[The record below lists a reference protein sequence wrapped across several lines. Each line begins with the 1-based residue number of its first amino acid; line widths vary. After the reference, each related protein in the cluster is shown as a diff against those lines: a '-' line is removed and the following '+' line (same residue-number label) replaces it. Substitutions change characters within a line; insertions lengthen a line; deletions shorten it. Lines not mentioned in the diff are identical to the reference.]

1 MNANVEFDEIR
12 PYHDEELP
20 QVYEEL
26 IADAAFR
33 QAVDTVMPGV
43 PFEVWSQKMRACK
56 TKLEFQKTFCY
67 GLLWKLA
74 KEATDGLTLDHT
86 ALPADKSAAYT
97 YISNHRDIILDS
109 GFLSILLVDQ
119 GMDTVEIAIGDNL
132 LVYPWIKKFVRVN
145 KSFIVLRALTMRQ
158 MLEASARMSR
168 YMHYTIS
175 EKKQSIWIAQR
186 EGRAKDSND
195 RTQDSVLK
203 MLAIG
208 GEGDVID
215 RLMEM
220 NIAPLAISY
229 EYDPCDFL
237 KAQEFQLKRDI
248 EGYKKTTADDLLNMQ
263 TGLFGYKGRVHFQT
277 GACMNDELAKMDR
290 SLPKPELFARMSA
303 LIDKRIH
310 ASYRMYPNNY
320 VAHDLLEGK
329 EDFSD
334 HYTAE
339 DKQRFTA
346 YIEQQLERISIPN
359 KDVVETLE
367 GPLLVLAGAGSGK
380 TRALTYRVANLLEH
394 GVPPWAIMAITFTNK
409 AAKEMRERIE
419 KLAGAGAEDIWVSTF
434 HSGCAK
440 ILRRDI
446 EKLGYTRS
454 FTIYDDDDQMSAL
467 KEILKKLNI
476 DDKFL
481 PPREI
486 KGKIS
491 DAKNKLLGPQD
502 WFSQSERDYR
512 SQLVYDVYQAY
523 EEKLKSSNALDF
535 DDLIVKTLELFAQHP
550 PVLEAYQR
558 KIRYIHVDEYQ
569 DTNYAQYML
578 VRLLAAQRRN
588 LCVCRG

>member
-158 MLEASARMSR
+158 MLESSIRMSR
-168 YMHYTIS
+168 YMHYTIA

-195 RTQDSVLK
+195 VTQDSVLK
-203 MLAIG
+203 MLAMG
-208 GEGDVID
+208 GDGDIITN
-215 RLMEM
+215 LQEL
-220 NIAPLAISY
+220 NIVPLSISY
-229 EYDPCDFL
+229 EYDPCDYL

-248 EGYKKTTADDLLNMQ
+248 PDYKKTTDDDLLNMQ
-263 TGLFGYKGRVHFQT
+263 TGLLGYKGRVCFRMASCINEDL
-277 GACMNDELAKMDR
+277 GELER
-290 SLPKPELFARMSA
+290 TLPKPELFVAISA

-310 ASYRMYPNNY
+310 ANYRIFATNY
-320 VAHDLLEGK
+320 VAHDLLYK
-329 EDFSD
+329 EERFVE

-339 DKQRFTA
+339 DKKRFIS
-346 YIEQQLERISIPN
+346 YIDGQLERITLPN
-359 KDVVETLE
+359 KDVDFL
-367 GPLLVLAGAGSGK
+367 
-380 TRALTYRVANLLEH
+380 R
-394 GVPPWAIMAITFTNK
+394 
-409 AAKEMRERIE
+409 E
-419 KLAGAGAEDIWVSTF
+419 KL
-434 HSGCAK
+434 
-440 ILRRDI
+440 
-446 EKLGYTRS
+446 
-454 FTIYDDDDQMSAL
+454 
-467 KEILKKLNI
+467 
-476 DDKFL
+476 
-481 PPREI
+481 
-486 KGKIS
+486 
-491 DAKNKLLGPQD
+491 LLMYANP
-502 WFSQSERDYR
+502 
-512 SQLVYDVYQAY
+512 L
-523 EEKLKSSNALDF
+523 
-535 DDLIVKTLELFAQHP
+535 
-550 PVLEAYQR
+550 
-558 KIRYIHVDEYQ
+558 
-569 DTNYAQYML
+569 TNY
-578 VRLLAAQRRN
+578 LAATK
-588 LCVCRG
+588 